1 MKKPISF
8 FVHHQGR
15 GHAQRAMAIIREF
28 SADRPVSVMTADPSL
43 FDGFE
48 RDIDIIALPDM
59 IGAAVP
65 TQALFDQPTP
75 SVMHCVPMGVVEMR
89 QTMRRI
95 IDHLDDIDAGLFV
108 IDVSAELAL
117 LSRIASI
124 PAVKIRMHGHR
135 NDPGHFG
142 AYEACVG
149 MLAPYDIRLEQDD
162 YPEHLRHKTFY
173 SGGLCTTSAEVPK
186 RNAARQRLGL
196 ELDREI
202 VVVLTGGGGSGT
214 PYAPLTVAARAAPNT
229 LFLTIGPLHVEGH
242 ETDFANLVNVGW
254 VDNVVDYLAASD
266 IVLASAGDN
275 TVHEVAMLERPYI
288 VAPEWRYFGEQTC
301 KAGRLSEL
309 GAAVNMAVW
318 PSDFAGWQAI
328 LEAARGLDTTKLAEL
343 YAADAAQRAAQWL
356 ETCVDRLWSGS
367 SITPAEGQVI
377 AMSDK
382 RAVAANSDLR
392 DRRNVYR
399 NNYLNNDHNDY
410 LKDHHND
417 HLKDLRKDHH
427 NDYQQ

>member
-15 GHAQRAMAIIREF
+15 GHARRTMAIIRQF

-48 RDIDIIALPDM
+48 REIELVPLPDM
-59 IGAAVP
+59 IGADVP

-95 IDHLDDIDAGLFV
+95 LDHLDDSDAGLFV

-124 PAVKIRMHGHR
+124 PAVKVRMHGDR
-135 NDPGHFG
+135 NDPGHLG

-149 MLAPYDIRLEQDD
+149 MLAPYDERLEQDD
-162 YPEHLRHKTFY
+162 YPSHLRQKTFY
-173 SGGLCTTSAEVPK
+173 TGGLCTTAAEIPE
-186 RNAARQRLGL
+186 RAEARRRLGL
-196 ELDREI
+196 DPNPEI
-202 VVVLTGGGGSGT
+202 VLVLTGGGGSGT

-229 LFLTIGPLHVEGH
+229 LFVTIGPLHREGH
-242 ETDFANLVNVGW
+242 ETDFANLINVGW

-275 TVHEVAMLERPYI
+275 TVHEIAMLKRPYI
-288 VAPEWRYFGEQTC
+288 VAPEWRYFGEQTR
-301 KAGRLSEL
+301 KAERLAEL
-309 GAAVNMAVW
+309 GAAVNMAIW
-318 PSDFAGWQAI
+318 PGDYAGWQAV
-328 LEAARGLDTTKLAEL
+328 LEKARGLDVSVLAEL
-343 YAADAAQRAAQWL
+343 YSADAARHAAEWL
-356 ETCVDRLWSGS
+356 EACVDRLWAGVPTTQTSSGS
-367 SITPAEGQVI
+367 RSAKRLVAELATQ
-377 AMSDK
+377 
-382 RAVAANSDLR
+382 VAASE
-392 DRRNVYR
+392 V
-399 NNYLNNDHNDY
+399 
-410 LKDHHND
+410 
-417 HLKDLRKDHH
+417 
-427 NDYQQ
+427 QP